1 MVNYTPIQLDLL
13 NEVSLLFKNNLIEF
27 NEFKRLREN
36 IKKNIKN

>member
-13 NEVSLLFKNNLIEF
+13 EAVSLLFNNDLIEF

>member
-13 NEVSLLFKNNLIEF
+13 EAVSLLFNNDFIEF

-36 IKKNIKN
+36 IKKNTKN